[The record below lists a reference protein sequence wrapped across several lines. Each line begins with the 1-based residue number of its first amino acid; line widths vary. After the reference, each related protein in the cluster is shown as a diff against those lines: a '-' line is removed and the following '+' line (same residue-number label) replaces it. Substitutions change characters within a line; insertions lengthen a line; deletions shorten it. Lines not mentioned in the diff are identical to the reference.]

1 MSKPGDFGHGIPNIG
16 GKVNSASDQRTI
28 NNILR
33 HEYRVLSDAEKKW
46 MKDIKDKGLEL
57 HEFIGSRFEGRV
69 DSETRIAQERVREA
83 VMWAINSLT
92 K

>member
-57 HEFIGSRFEGRV
+57 YELIESLGSSRELSV
-69 DSETRIAQERVREA
+69 AKTKSEES
-83 VMWAINSLT
+83 VMWAIKFIT
-92 K
+92 R